1 MNKISVLFV
10 CTENICRSPLA
21 EAILRHALERR
32 GLHRRVRVAS
42 AGTVV
47 SAAWQR
53 PDPRAV
59 AVAEQFGVRMK
70 PGRSR
75 KLKPAD
81 FSRFDYILVMDQ
93 GHYRELLPLC
103 PPEFRHR
110 LALVMDYAP
119 GFEGSEI
126 PDPYF
131 GSEEGFEVVFT
142 LLDAAVSGIVDAI
155 LDNRL

>member
-1 MNKISVLFV
+1 MTRLSFLFV

-21 EAILRHALERR
+21 EAMLRHALKRE
-32 GLHRRVRVAS
+32 GLHRRVRVGS

-47 SAAWQR
+47 SVPRQR
-53 PDPRAV
+53 ADPRAV
-59 AVAEQFGVRMK
+59 AVAERFGVRMK

-81 FSRFDYILVMDQ
+81 FARFDYILLMDR
-93 GHYRELLPLC
+93 GHYRDSLSLC

-110 LALVMDYAP
+110 MALVMDYAP
-119 GFEGSEI
+119 GFEGDEI

-142 LLDAAVSGIVDAI
+142 LLDVAVEGIVAAVLEG
-155 LDNRL
+155 RL